1 MLADCEEYEKIEII
15 HGVEYQMAPA
25 RINHVRVRGNIEHIF
40 RNYLSG
46 KRCEAFSEA
55 GVFFENNDLLIPDV
69 MIVCDKSKIHYD
81 GIHGAP
87 DLVVEILSPSTG
99 TIDKTIKKDIYESI
113 GVKEYWIV
121 DPKAQSIEVY
131 KLKDSRFYLDEM
143 YHALNQIEWDAMPE
157 KDRQKMKLSLKVS
170 LYDDL
175 DIPLKDIF
183 AGVE

>member
-1 MLADCEEYEKIEII
+1 MLAECEEYEKTEII

-25 RINHVRVRGNIEHIF
+25 RINHVRIRGNIDHIF
-40 RNYLSG
+40 AAYLKG

-55 GVFFENNDLLIPDV
+55 GVFLESNDLLIPDV
-69 MIVCDKSKIHYD
+69 VIVCDKSKIHYD

-99 TIDKTIKKDIYESI
+99 TIDKTTKKDIYESI

-131 KLKDSRFYLDEM
+131 KLKDNRFYLDEM

>member
-1 MLADCEEYEKIEII
+1 MSRSSATRARSTTTAST
-15 HGVEYQMAPA
+15 APPT
-25 RINHVRVRGNIEHIF
+25 
-40 RNYLSG
+40 LWW
-46 KRCEAFSEA
+46 
-55 GVFFENNDLLIPDV
+55 
-69 MIVCDKSKIHYD
+69 KSF
-81 GIHGAP
+81 P
-87 DLVVEILSPSTG
+87 PPTG
-99 TIDKTIKKDIYESI
+99 TIDKTTKKDIYESI

-131 KLKDSRFYLDEM
+131 KLKDNRFYLDEM